1 MSFSQNFLTEIKRKL
16 INEREKALQM
26 IEDAR
31 NTEDTSNIIGEAS
44 EDQAQSLA
52 DMGNRVALID
62 TLEKTLEDIE
72 SALKRIEDGSYGIC
86 KYCNNPIEE
95 KRLLARPTSS
105 SCLSCKQSFT
115 GK

>member
-1 MSFSQNFLTEIKRKL
+1 MSFSQDFLTEIKRKL